1 MDLDLLEPR
10 QRLAFATSG
19 GIAVTV
25 SVYAADYGG
34 ALAPLVRRLDG
45 ARGVVLSSSFEYPN
59 RYTRWDFGFADPP
72 LEISARGPELTVRA
86 LNARGRVLLPA
97 ILRAVAED
105 PAAVPLQPAAAGEGR
120 FRVEGRAE
128 DLSEE
133 GRTRRPTI
141 FTLLRRVLALFR
153 SPEDGHLGLY
163 GAFGYDLALQWDPI
177 EQHIRRPDD
186 QRDLLLYLPDEVLVV
201 DHLREQ
207 ATIRRYDFAVDGADS
222 RGLPRDGGRSE
233 LGPPRDPREQGDH
246 GQGEYAHSVAEA
258 RERFRV
264 GDMFE
269 SVLSQTFFRRCDHPP
284 SEIFERLKRSNPSPY
299 GALMNLGEGEF
310 LVAASP
316 EMFVRVTGDRIETC
330 PISGTIARGADA
342 VSDAEQIRTLLN
354 SAKDEAEL
362 TMCTDVDRNDK
373 ARVCLPGS
381 VKVIG
386 RRQIEVYSRLIHTVD
401 HVEGRLRPGMD
412 GLDAFLTHAWAVTV
426 TGAPKRRAMQFIES
440 REKGSRRWYGGAIGM
455 LGFDG
460 NVNTGLTL
468 RTLRLKD
475 GIAEARVGATLLYDS
490 DPEAEDAEC
499 RLKVSALLAVLE
511 GQARSRPLAAAPK
524 VAGLGAGKRVL
535 LVDHEDSFVLT
546 LADYVRQT
554 GAEVTTLRPDL
565 ARPAMAEWRPDLV
578 LLSPGPGRPADFD
591 LSATIAAALERRMP
605 IFGVCLGLQG
615 IAEHF
620 GGRLAVLPLPQH
632 GKPAEIRLQP
642 DPLFADLPESIQAAR
657 YHSLYAER
665 ESLPRELS
673 VIAETGDGVI
683 MAIAHCDLPIRA
695 VQFHP
700 ESILSVDTGAGLRI
714 IGNMVAGLR

>member
-1 MDLDLLEPR
+1 MDLDLIEPR
-10 QRLAFATSG
+10 ERLAFATAG

-25 SVYAADYGG
+25 AVYAADYGG
-34 ALAPLVRRLDG
+34 ALAPLVRRLDS

-72 LEISARGPELTVRA
+72 LEISAKGPVLTVRA
-86 LNARGRVLLPA
+86 LNERGRVLLPA
-97 ILRAVAED
+97 VQRAIAAE
-105 PAAVPLQPAAAGEGR
+105 PGAEALGEGQ
-120 FRVEGRAE
+120 FRIGGEAA

-133 GRTRRPTI
+133 ERTRRPTV
-141 FTLLRRVLALFR
+141 FTLLRRVLGLFA
-153 SPEDGHLGLY
+153 SSEDGHLGLY
-163 GAFGYDLALQWDPI
+163 GAFGYDLAFQWDPI
-177 EQHIRRPDD
+177 EQHIQRPDD
-186 QRDLLLYLPDEVLVV
+186 QRDLLLYLPDEMLVV
-201 DHLREQ
+201 DHLREK
-207 ATIRRYDFAVDGADS
+207 ATIRRYDFAVDGAET
-222 RGLPRDGGRSE
+222 RGLPHDGGKSE
-233 LGPPRDPREQGDH
+233 LGPPQDPPLQGDH
-246 GQGEYAHSVAEA
+246 GQGEYAASVAEA
-258 RERFRV
+258 RERFRL

-269 SVLSQTFFRRCDHPP
+269 SVLSQTFYRRCELPP
-284 SEIFERLKRSNPSPY
+284 SAIFEQLKSSNPSPY

-316 EMFVRVTGDRIETC
+316 EMFVRVTADRVETC

-373 ARVCLPGS
+373 ARVCRPGS

-455 LGFDG
+455 IGFDG

-468 RTLRLKD
+468 RTLRLKG

-490 DPEAEDAEC
+490 DPAAEDAEC
-499 RLKVSALLAVLE
+499 SLKVSALLAVLE
-511 GQARSRPLAAAPK
+511 GKARGRPQRIAPK
-524 VAGLGAGKRVL
+524 VEGLGNGRRVL

-554 GAEVTTLRPDL
+554 GAEVITLRPGL
-565 ARPAMAEWRPDLV
+565 ARPALAEWRPDLV

-591 LSATIAAALERRMP
+591 LSATIAAALERGLP
-605 IFGVCLGLQG
+605 LFGVCLGLQG
-615 IAEHF
+615 IAEYY
-620 GGRLAVLPLPQH
+620 GGRLGVLPVPEH
-632 GKPAEIRLQP
+632 GKPAEIGLQP
-642 DPLFADLPESIQAAR
+642 DPLFADLPEVIQAAR
-657 YHSLYAER
+657 YHSLFAER
-665 ESLPRELS
+665 DSLPADLK
-673 VIAETGDGVI
+673 VIAETADGVV
-683 MAIAHCDLPIRA
+683 MAVAHRELPVRA

-700 ESILSVDTGAGLRI
+700 ESILSVESGAGLRI
-714 IGNMVAGLR
+714 VGNMIAGLGRG

>member
-1 MDLDLLEPR
+1 MDLDHIEPR
-10 QRLAFATSG
+10 ERLAFATAG
-19 GIAVTV
+19 GIAVSA

-34 ALAPLVRRLDG
+34 ALAPLVRRLDS

-72 LEISARGPELTVRA
+72 LEITAKGRVLTVTP
-86 LNARGRVLLPA
+86 LNERGRVLAPA
-97 ILRAVAED
+97 IQRAVAAE
-105 PAAVPLQPAAAGEGR
+105 PMAEVLGEGR
-120 FRVEGRAE
+120 FRVGGQAT
-128 DLSEE
+128 DLTEE
-133 GRTRRPTI
+133 GRTRRPTV
-141 FTLLRRVLALFR
+141 FTLLRRILDLFR
-153 SPEDGHLGLY
+153 SAEDGHLGLY
-163 GAFGYDLALQWDPI
+163 GAFGYDLAFQWDPI
-177 EQHIRRPDD
+177 EEHIRRPDD
-186 QRDLLLYLPDEVLVV
+186 QRDLVLFLPDEVLVV
-201 DHLREQ
+201 DHLRQQ
-207 ATIRRYDFAVDGADS
+207 AVIRRYEFAVDGAET
-222 RGLPRDGGRSE
+222 RGFARTGGSSE
-233 LGPPRDPREQGDH
+233 LGPPRDPALQGDH
-246 GQGEYAHSVAEA
+246 GQGEYASSVAEA

-269 SVLSQTFFRRCDHPP
+269 SVLSQTFYRRCELPP
-284 SEIFERLKRSNPSPY
+284 SEIFEQLKLSNPSPY
-299 GALMNLGEGEF
+299 GALMNLGDGEF

-316 EMFVRVTGDRIETC
+316 EMFVRVTGERVETC

-373 ARVCLPGS
+373 SRVCVPGS

-490 DPEAEDAEC
+490 EPEAEDAEC

-511 GQARSRPLAAAPK
+511 GKARGRPQRAAPR
-524 VAGLGAGKRVL
+524 VEGLGAGRRVL

-565 ARPAMAEWRPDLV
+565 ARAALSEMRPDLV
-578 LLSPGPGRPADFD
+578 MLSPGPGRPADFD
-591 LSATIAAALERRMP
+591 LSATIGAALERGLP
-605 IFGVCLGLQG
+605 LFGVCLGLQG
-615 IAEHF
+615 IAEYY
-620 GGRLAVLPLPQH
+620 GGTLGVLPLPEH
-632 GKPAEIRLQP
+632 GKPADIRLQP

-665 ESLPRELS
+665 ETLPKELS
-673 VIAETGDGVI
+673 VIAESGDGVI
-683 MAIAHCDLPIRA
+683 MAIAHRHLAVRA

-700 ESILSVDTGAGLRI
+700 ESILSVESGAGLRI
-714 IGNMVAGLR
+714 IGNMIAGIGASG